1 MVRYITQTDLRAAE
15 LLEPIFAQA
24 RAEYAS
30 ECCGLIVETPDGD
43 LQRIPC
49 ENLQDAMHAEDPE
62 TFTRTSETAYFIDPR
77 LILEHAEKLRCI
89 YHSHPDHG
97 AYFSDEDQMAAA
109 PFGEPSFP
117 GVSYLVVSVEA
128 GEIADSVMF
137 VWSDSREMFVQAE
150 SDA

>member
-1 MVRYITQTDLRAAE
+1 MVRYITQRDLRAAE

-24 RAEYAS
+24 REEYAS
-30 ECCGLIVETPDGD
+30 ECCGLIVEAGDGS

-62 TFTRTSETAYFIDPR
+62 TFTRTSATAYFIDPR
-77 LILEHAEKLRCI
+77 LILEHADQLRCI

-117 GVSYLVVSVEA
+117 GVSYLVVSVEK
-128 GEIADSVMF
+128 GEVVDSVMF
-137 VWSDSREMFVQAE
+137 VWSAAAEAFVQAE
-150 SDA
+150 SAA

>member
-1 MVRYITQTDLRAAE
+1 MVRYIHQTDLREAG

-24 RAEYAS
+24 RDEYPS
-30 ECCGLIVETPDGD
+30 ECCGLIVEEEGGA
-43 LQRIPC
+43 LARIAC
-49 ENLQDAMHAEDPE
+49 DNLQDTMHASDPE
-62 TFTRTSETAYFIDPR
+62 TFTRTSRTAYFIDAR
-77 LILEHAEKLRCI
+77 LIRRHADQLRCI

-117 GVSYLVVSVEA
+117 GVSYLVVSVEN
-128 GEIADSVMF
+128 GEIADSKMF
-137 VWSDSREMFVQAE
+137 VWSDTKEAFIPSE